1 VIPLSDDPGP
11 RRRFPI
17 VNVLLVVVNV
27 LVFLY
32 EISLTGQQQE
42 RLFFSAAVI
51 PFEYTHGQDIPP
63 GPPLGI
69 LYTTIFTSM
78 FMHGGWLHIGSNMLY
93 LWIFGDNVEDR
104 MGRLA
109 YLIFYLLCGIVASV
123 THILFN
129 LNSQLPSIGASGAI
143 AGVLASYLLMFGSA
157 RIRTLLFIGPFIT
170 MARVPA
176 LLLIGFWF
184 LTQLLSGFASLGD
197 TAQTSGVAVWAH
209 VGGFVAG
216 LILTPIFRSQSR
228 RPSSVFG

>member
-1 VIPLSDDPGP
+1 MIPLSDDPGP

-17 VNVLLVVVNV
+17 VNVLLVAVNV

-32 EISLTGQQQE
+32 EISLSSAGQN
-42 RLFFSAAVI
+42 RLFLSAAVI
-51 PFEYTHGQDIPP
+51 PYEYTHGQDLPP

-93 LWIFGDNVEDR
+93 LWVFGDNVEDR
-104 MGRLA
+104 MGRPG
-109 YLIFYLLCGIVASV
+109 YLIFYVVCGIVASV
-123 THILFN
+123 THIAFN

-143 AGVLASYLLMFGSA
+143 AGVLAGYLLMFGRA

-170 MARVPA
+170 ITRVPA
-176 LLLIGFWF
+176 VLLIGFWF
-184 LTQLLSGFASLGD
+184 LTQLLSGVASVGD

-209 VGGFVAG
+209 VGGFIAG
-216 LILTPIFRSQSR
+216 LFLTPVFRSQSR
-228 RPSSVFG
+228 KPSRVYS